1 LKLRTKTRF
10 KLHYNSR
17 HSTCQRTSKKSA
29 ENGQLPSEALKALAN
44 RGGYE
49 QEIGVIEVVS
59 KLQSRFATGVLGGE
73 SQATSN
79 AAEFIES
86 GRIIFDLVK
95 LISSKYG
102 DSPRMGFPQSSWMGK
117 LFRSMPTSPIEVAS
131 LVAGFKSI
139 SAKIV
144 EIQQLAPNHQV
155 LNYVAG
161 QAYFGEGKFRKGY
174 ELLRLASQSDA
185 IIDGL
190 TSRACWWAFGSFLTD
205 TVLSKSQLNET
216 ELVELLQLVIDR
228 KRNDGKFIT
237 TPFPEDLAW
246 CMLIR
251 ARVYGL
257 AIELAQQEL
266 AIESKPS
273 KFNWQDRLDATLEL
287 KKKNDEL
294 TEAVLERL
302 KPKS

>member
-1 LKLRTKTRF
+1 
-10 KLHYNSR
+10 
-17 HSTCQRTSKKSA
+17 
-29 ENGQLPSEALKALAN
+29 
-44 RGGYE
+44 
-49 QEIGVIEVVS
+49 
-59 KLQSRFATGVLGGE
+59 
-73 SQATSN
+73 
-79 AAEFIES
+79 
-86 GRIIFDLVK
+86 
-95 LISSKYG
+95 
-102 DSPRMGFPQSSWMGK
+102 
-117 LFRSMPTSPIEVAS
+117 MPTSPIEVAS